1 MCQHRFSGKQAELFL
16 DLAAHARAATGCDDN
31 GGQTGFGCGGHD
43 LALSIAPLSPM
54 PGGKSIGYRPILI
67 GMVIP
72 GITDTLPQK
81 GRNGWQ
87 SCLCLG
93 QYARNFSSR
102 A

>member
-1 MCQHRFSGKQAELFL
+1 
-16 DLAAHARAATGCDDN
+16 
-31 GGQTGFGCGGHD
+31 
-43 LALSIAPLSPM
+43 M